1 MEKIHQSGKVKSI
14 GLSNHLVHHMEELL
28 REATIVPVV
37 NQIEL
42 HPILPR
48 RSGGLLQSENIIV
61 QSWSPLGGSK
71 IPLMQ
76 EDTLKEIGRK
86 YDKSPAQV
94 VLRLNVDRDLW
105 SFQIIQY
112 AATKENIAIFDFQL
126 TAEDIALIDKL
137 NKDYRTGI
145 HPDKISF

>member
-1 MEKIHQSGKVKSI
+1 
-14 GLSNHLVHHMEELL
+14 
-28 REATIVPVV
+28 
-37 NQIEL
+37 
-42 HPILPR
+42 
-48 RSGGLLQSENIIV
+48 
-61 QSWSPLGGSK
+61 
-71 IPLMQ
+71 MQ

-94 VLRLNVDRDLW
+94 VLRWNVDRGFVVIPK
-105 SFQIIQY
+105 SSNMQRQ
-112 AATKENIAIFDFQL
+112 KENIAIFDFQL